1 LFFICHLSD
10 EKARSSQSS
19 LLKCIIIIKN
29 NQEKQQYQFSV

>member
-19 LLKCIIIIKN
+19 LLKCIIIRN
-29 NQEKQQYQFSV
+29 NEEKQQYQ